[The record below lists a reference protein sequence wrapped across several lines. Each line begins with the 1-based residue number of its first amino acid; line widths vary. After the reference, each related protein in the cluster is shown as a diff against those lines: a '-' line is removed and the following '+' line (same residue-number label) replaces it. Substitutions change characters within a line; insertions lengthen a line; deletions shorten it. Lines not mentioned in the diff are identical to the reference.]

1 MHEYLMNRS
10 QIAEITTMLERAGL
24 GPLKVLR
31 SGALYVTAKMNI
43 QQVKELA
50 KHDIQVWLEQ

>member
-1 MHEYLMNRS
+1 LMSRS
-10 QIAEITTMLERAGL
+10 QIAEITNALERAGL
-24 GPLKVLR
+24 GPLKLLR

-50 KHDIQVWLEQ
+50 RHDIQVWLEQ